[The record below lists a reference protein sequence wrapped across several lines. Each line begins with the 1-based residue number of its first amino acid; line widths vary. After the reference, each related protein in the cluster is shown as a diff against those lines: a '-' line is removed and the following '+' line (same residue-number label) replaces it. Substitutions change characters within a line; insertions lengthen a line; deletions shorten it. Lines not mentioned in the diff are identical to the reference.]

1 MLPAAFA
8 LRILA
13 APRDTWERRAAGALG
28 YLVLA
33 GVVSLL
39 VFRLLQPYAF
49 SGPGFLGVKLN
60 PQWVANIQEQ
70 RNQATG
76 DVDFP
81 CLAVG
86 PPAGVVRLAEPDR
99 LGPGPA
105 PGAAGLGGLFVGWM
119 AHAPG

>member
-1 MLPAAFA
+1 MACKINALPVAAMLPAAFA

-81 CLAVG
+81 PACR
-86 PPAGVVRLAEPDR
+86 PAGRC
-99 LGPGPA
+99 GSPGRT
-105 PGAAGLGGLFVGWM
+105 
-119 AHAPG
+119 